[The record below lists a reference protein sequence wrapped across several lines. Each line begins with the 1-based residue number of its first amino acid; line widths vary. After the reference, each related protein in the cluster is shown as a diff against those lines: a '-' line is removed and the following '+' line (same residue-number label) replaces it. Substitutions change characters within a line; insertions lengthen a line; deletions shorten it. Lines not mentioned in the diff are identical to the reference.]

1 MKTGEKMRIEL
12 KDENTEE
19 ITKEKEPELKDKHE
33 SDLTGKEK
41 RELERQK
48 LQSMNF
54 TGKLQ
59 YIWAYYKAHIFVL
72 IGIIVLIFIVKDTY
86 NNAKI
91 KTALSI
97 MVIDSAGS
105 DYEENQQK
113 IEEVL
118 GVQDDPY
125 QEVGIDESLHTDTT
139 GEELDAYGQMAFVAK
154 IQAKSVDVLI
164 LPEAFYEKLEESEY
178 FEDLNELLGD
188 EVYNSF
194 GDSIDSHHIT
204 FTYEELG
211 EQFGTIYE
219 PVCVAVLINSEQKE
233 NAAAW
238 IASLVK

>member
-1 MKTGEKMRIEL
+1 MRIEL

-19 ITKEKEPELKDKHE
+19 ITEEKEPELKDKHE
-33 SDLTGKEK
+33 SDLTKKEK

-48 LQSMNF
+48 LKSMNF
-54 TGKLQ
+54 AGKLQ
-59 YIWAYYKAHIFVL
+59 YIWAYYKAHIFGL

-105 DYEENQQK
+105 NYEENEQK
-113 IEEVL
+113 ISEIL
-118 GVQDDPY
+118 GVEDDPY
-125 QEVGIDESLHTDTT
+125 QEVSIDETLHTAAS

-154 IQAKSVDVLI
+154 IQAQSVDVLI
-164 LPEAFYEKLEESEY
+164 LPETFYQSMETSDY
-178 FEDLNELLGD
+178 FENLEELLGD
-188 EVYNSF
+188 EVYDSF
-194 GDSIDSHHIT
+194 GDSIDQHHIT
-204 FTYEELG
+204 FTAEKFGEE
-211 EQFGTIYE
+211 FGVYYE

-238 IASLVK
+238 IASLGK